1 MHTIERT
8 LPGSGSGS
16 IAESAE
22 SSGIFFGGRG
32 QTNTW
37 HPQSAWVRR
46 LFLAP
51 PLDAEEVDA
60 APEKTTLAHDEV
72 SAEAASLSVG
82 RVAIK
87 VTDEQAEQ
95 IKKHHKGDAFPSH

>member
-1 MHTIERT
+1 MDTIERT

-22 SSGIFFGGRG
+22 AGGIFFGSRG

-51 PLDAEEVDA
+51 PLATEEVEA
-60 APEKTTLAHDEV
+60 APKKTTLAHDEV
-72 SAEAASLSVG
+72 SVEAASLSVG

-95 IKKHHKGDAFPSH
+95 IEKRHKGDAFPSH